1 MQAGSV
7 AAQHSHDDLVGSK
20 HRSRASKKAH
30 LRRASGK
37 RVTIAADRDGSVR
50 PVLGG
55 VLALAAAM
63 GIGRFAYTPILPAMQ
78 NAGLLTTAQ
87 AGLLA
92 AANYA
97 GYLAGALL
105 VAGALH
111 RTAPVPAL
119 RAFTLAVATTTALMS
134 VTTGLAAWSMVRFA
148 AGVAS
153 AGVFVLAS
161 GLVLDELQRLGKGAR
176 SGWLFSGPGLGIVL
190 SGLVVHVAGSSLSWR
205 GDWAVLALIAAVAIM
220 PCWRWSTPTPI
231 LAPFPPGN
239 PNLETSRAA
248 RRVVGLLFAAYTL
261 EGIGYIVTGT
271 FLPTIVERA
280 PGSRGLGAAVW
291 IVVGLAAMPAGVV
304 WAAVGERTGYP
315 RALAGAFLLQA
326 SGIMLPLLGGVIPA
340 IGAAILF
347 GGTFIGITTL
357 TITLA
362 GRLAPTASARL
373 IARLTAAYGVSQMT
387 GPVLAGL
394 VAGRS
399 DNFGPAL
406 TGASVLVL
414 VGGVLM
420 LRLAR
425 IDPSAGFAGQ

>member
-1 MQAGSV
+1 MLG
-7 AAQHSHDDLVGSK
+7 
-20 HRSRASKKAH
+20 RASE
-30 LRRASGK
+30 K
-37 RVTIAADRDGSVR
+37 RVTIAANRDESVR
-50 PVLGG
+50 LVLGG

-78 NAGLLTTAQ
+78 TAGRLTTAQ

-97 GYLAGALL
+97 GYLVGAVLLAGA
-105 VAGALH
+105 VR
-111 RTAPVPAL
+111 RTAPIAAL
-119 RAFTLAVATTTALMS
+119 RSFTLAVVTTTALMS
-134 VTTGLAAWSMVRFA
+134 VTTGLAVWCLVRFA

-161 GLVLDELQRLGKGAR
+161 GLVLDELRRLGKGAR

-190 SGLVVHVAGSSLSWR
+190 SGLVVRFAGSSLGWR
-205 GDWAVLALIAAVAIM
+205 GDWAVLAVVAAVAIM
-220 PCWRWSTPTPI
+220 PCWRWPAP
-231 LAPFPPGN
+231 APFVAASH
-239 PNLETSRAA
+239 PNQLGTMGTRSA
-248 RRVVGLLFAAYTL
+248 RSILGLLFAAYAL

-280 PGSRGLGAAVW
+280 PGAHGLGSAVW
-291 IVVGLAAMPAGVV
+291 IVVGLAAMPAGVL
-304 WAAVGERTGYP
+304 WAAAGERVGYP
-315 RALAGAFLLQA
+315 RALACAFLLQ
-326 SGIMLPLLGGVIPA
+326 SGGIVLPLLGGVGPA

-362 GRLAPTASARL
+362 GRLAPASSANL
-373 IARLTAAYGVSQMT
+373 IARLTAAYGVSQMI

-394 VAGRS
+394 VAGQS

-406 TGASVLVL
+406 IGASALVL

-420 LRLAR
+420 MRLSR
-425 IDPSAGFAGQ
+425 FDPPPGFAGG